1 MHLLATAA
9 RGTADLVA
17 DDCLRLGLNV
27 VDVRRDGVILL
38 CEPEDAA
45 KALVH
50 MRVATRLLLL
60 LADIDCP
67 DADTLYASLSKL
79 CWADWLDDRHTIAV
93 YCSGALP
100 GASDGPGRKRG
111 RGGAGLNNPVA
122 ASMRAKDA
130 ICDRLRRRYGGRPS
144 VDMDDPDVHVHIRFG
159 GDRATVA
166 LDLCG
171 LPLHRRGYRVA
182 EAEDAVR
189 ENVAAAMAMAS
200 GWDGK
205 RPLLDPLCGS
215 GTLLIEAVS
224 SALRLAPG
232 ARRDFAVERL
242 PWHGDVMGK
251 LLDQERAAA
260 IAHEEAALQSAKSMD
275 VLGLDFDRGAVR
287 TATFQI
293 RRAGL
298 TDVIRV
304 ERGDARSVAAP
315 AGTVLLTNPPVATVP
330 GGRDVEQLY
339 RELGAHWAG
348 FVGVDA
354 FVVDGHPGFAKAFG
368 LPQKGSVALSNGKQA
383 LQLRHYRL
391 EGQRPVRT
399 QEAATPPL
407 AAPESVVGE
416 AAQDAGAGPSESVAQ
431 THD

>member
-1 MHLLATAA
+1 MHLLATAS

-17 DDCLRLGLNV
+17 DDCRRLGLHV
-27 VDVRRDGVILL
+27 VDVRRDGVILR

-45 KALVH
+45 RALVH
-50 MRVATRLLLL
+50 MRIATRLLLP

-67 DADTLYASLSKL
+67 NADALYASLSKL
-79 CWADWLDDRHTIAV
+79 YWADWLDDRHTIAV
-93 YCSGALP
+93 YCSGVLP
-100 GASDGPGRKRG
+100 GAEGAGRKR
-111 RGGAGLNNPVA
+111 AGVGNGLATPIA
-122 ASMRAKDA
+122 ASMRAKEA

-144 VDMDDPDVHVHIRFG
+144 VDLDDPDVHIHIRFN

-171 LPLHRRGYRVA
+171 QPLHLRGYRVA

-200 GWDGK
+200 GWDGS

-224 SALRLAPG
+224 NALRLAPG
-232 ARRDFAVERL
+232 ARRDFAVERW

-260 IAHEEAALQSAKSMD
+260 IAHEQRALASANKLD

-287 TATFQI
+287 TATIQI
-293 RRAGL
+293 RRAGMS
-298 TDVIRV
+298 DVIRV
-304 ERGDARSVAAP
+304 DRGEARAVEAP
-315 AGTVLLTNPPVATVP
+315 GGTVVLTNPPVASAP

-339 RELGAHWAG
+339 RELGAHWSG
-348 FVGVDA
+348 FDRVDA
-354 FVVDGHPGFAKAFG
+354 FVVDGHPGFVAAFG
-368 LPQKGSVALSNGKQA
+368 LPSTGCVTFANGKQP

-391 EGQRPVRT
+391 RGERRHF
-399 QEAATPPL
+399 EAASPPSSPAPTGDDQAS
-407 AAPESVVGE
+407 AAPPET
-416 AAQDAGAGPSESVAQ
+416 AAVA
-431 THD
+431 TGD

>member
-17 DDCLRLGLNV
+17 DDCQRLGLNV
-27 VDVRRDGVILL
+27 VDVRRDGVILR

-45 KALVH
+45 RALVH

-93 YCSGALP
+93 YCSGVLP
-100 GASDGPGRKRG
+100 GAAEGPGRKRG
-111 RGGAGLNNPVA
+111 QGGNGLGNPIA

-144 VDMDDPDVHVHIRFG
+144 VDLDDPDVHIHIRFA

-200 GWDGK
+200 GWDGT

-215 GTLLIEAVS
+215 ATLLIEAVS
-224 SALRLAPG
+224 NALRLAPG
-232 ARRDFAVERL
+232 ARRDFAVERW

-260 IAHEEAALQSAKSMD
+260 LAHEEAALASATKLD

-287 TATFQI
+287 TATIQI
-293 RRAGL
+293 RRAGMSE
-298 TDVIRV
+298 VIRV
-304 ERGDARSVAAP
+304 ERGDARAVEAP
-315 AGTVLLTNPPVATVP
+315 AGTVIVTSPPVATAP

-339 RELGAHWAG
+339 RELGAHWGG

-354 FVVDGHPGFAKAFG
+354 FVFDGHPGFAAAFD
-368 LPQKGSVALSNGKQA
+368 LPSTGALTLANGKQP
-383 LQLRHYRL
+383 LQLRRYRL
-391 EGQRPVRT
+391 QGQRPRPAVT
-399 QEAATPPL
+399 APAAH
-407 AAPESVVGE
+407 AADVP
-416 AAQDAGAGPSESVAQ
+416 AADAPGIASSTG
-431 THD
+431 D